1 MTEMNASPA
10 VDPTIP
16 THEGRASFD
25 VGEETLQT
33 WYRVFGDLAS
43 GTKPPLVVLHGG
55 PGEYHHDVVLV
66 KWD

>member
-16 THEGRASFD
+16 SHEGRASFD

-33 WYRVFGDLAS
+33 WYRVFGDLAG
-43 GTKPPLVVLHGG
+43 GTEPPLVVLHGG
-55 PGEYHHDVVLV
+55 PG
-66 KWD
+66 